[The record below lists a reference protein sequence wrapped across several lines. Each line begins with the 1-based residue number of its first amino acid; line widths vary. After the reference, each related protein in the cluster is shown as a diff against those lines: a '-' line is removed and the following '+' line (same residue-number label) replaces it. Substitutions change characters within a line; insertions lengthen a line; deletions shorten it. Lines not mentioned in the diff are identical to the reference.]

1 MGSRN
6 RAATGAAAAVGL
18 GLLALAAPVHAGTTD
33 LGAGMSLDW
42 LANLTYSAA
51 VRTDDADDRLLAD
64 VNRDDGNRAFDK
76 GSLINNRLALL
87 AEGTFRY
94 QQYGLFARGSA
105 FYDDVYFR
113 DSDNESQATLNRGG
127 SADRFSDRTRDRL
140 GARARMLDFYGFAAL
155 PIGDKLLD
163 VRVGN
168 QVVSWGESLF
178 FPNTSG
184 AQAPADA
191 TKSNVPGTEVKDILL
206 PLGQVSLQM
215 GLTDRLSLMGY
226 WQWQWN
232 STELNPSD
240 AFFSSS
246 DVVGPGAEFLLV
258 PQLADFGLSPE
269 VPRGPDDKPDD
280 GKDWGIGIRYRLG
293 DATELSLYHL
303 HYADKNPTGARINT
317 NGPLPTSYNI
327 VYIDD
332 IQMTTVALSSEV
344 AGAAIGAEL
353 SYRQD
358 AGMNLLVGTSPTP
371 GRGDAL
377 QGNLNATRLFLPT
390 KYWDTLLVLGEL
402 SYVRVIDTE
411 AIVVPTAGGPVAFD
425 DLAGKRSTGAVQML
439 VQAGY
444 QQVWQGWDLTWSLV
458 NGYGL
463 EGTSAIAGAL
473 GSFTGKGDIR
483 YSFGP
488 TFKYLGNLEIG
499 LAYNGYAG
507 GASLARRTLADRS
520 HAAFSVK
527 YSF

>member
-1 MGSRN
+1 MRSRN
-6 RAATGAAAAVGL
+6 LRSARALALLGL
-18 GLLALAAPVHAGTTD
+18 GAGLTLAAPASAGTSD
-33 LGAGMSLDW
+33 LGGGMSIDW

-51 VRTDDADDRLLAD
+51 VRTDDADERLLS
-64 VNRDDGNRAFDK
+64 NILGDDGNRAFDK
-76 GSLINNRLALL
+76 GALINNRLAVL

-94 QQYGLFARGSA
+94 RQYGIFARGSA
-105 FYDDVYFR
+105 FYDDVYFH
-113 DSDNESQATLNRGG
+113 DSDNDSQATLNRDG

-140 GARARMLDFYGFAAL
+140 GARARMLDLYGFAAVPL
-155 PIGDKLLD
+155 GDKLLD

-168 QVVSWGESLF
+168 QVVSWGESVF

-206 PLGQVSLQM
+206 PLGQISLQM

-246 DVVGPGAEFLLV
+246 DVIGPGAEFLLV

-269 VPRGPDDKPDD
+269 VPRAADLKPDD

-293 DATELSLYHL
+293 DATELSLHHL
-303 HYADKNPTGARINT
+303 RYADKNPTGIQINT
-317 NGPLPTSYNI
+317 TGPLPTSYNV

-344 AGAAIGAEL
+344 AGAAIGVEL

-358 AGMNLLVGTSPTP
+358 AGMNILVGTSPTP

-377 QGNLNATRLFLPT
+377 QGNLNLTRLFLPT
-390 KYWDTLLVLGEL
+390 SYWDTLLVLGEL
-402 SYVRVIDTE
+402 SYLRVIDTDPLT
-411 AIVVPTAGGPVAFD
+411 VNGTTSD
-425 DLAGKRSTGAVQML
+425 DLANERSAGAVQML
-439 VQAGY
+439 IQAGY

-463 EGTSAIAGAL
+463 EGSSAVAGAL

-483 YSFGP
+483 YSVGP

-499 LAYNGYAG
+499 VAYNGYAG
-507 GASLARRTLADRS
+507 GAALGRRTLADRS